1 MQSPTSNFGTL
12 ADQPAGANPAN
23 STKSTRLNPNES
35 PLFGLLVFI
44 FALGASLFHKE
55 KILCIV
61 FAVGAATFGLIG
73 LTLCCRETGPAKE
86 TETTP
91 LPCWAQTLSK
101 IVHEDF
107 IRAHLLM
114 PGKAPVYA
122 VFLCV
127 ASLSAVYI
135 REQHPESHT
144 LFLLCT
150 VTSAIIGL
158 VLFCLGSFR
167 IDTLRHEM
175 KEEFRKTNEMIMILM
190 TEEQKQIFRL
200 SSLLWSSALSVVWRT
215 KRRNRHCRIPMAA
228 LRCKLR
234 LLNIATPP
242 PPPNTKKASTLS
254 RQRTCKQ
261 HVYARKL

>member
-1 MQSPTSNFGTL
+1 
-12 ADQPAGANPAN
+12 
-23 STKSTRLNPNES
+23 
-35 PLFGLLVFI
+35 
-44 FALGASLFHKE
+44 
-55 KILCIV
+55 
-61 FAVGAATFGLIG
+61 VGAATFGLIG

-86 TETTP
+86 TETAP

-101 IVHEDF
+101 ILHEDF

-122 VFLCV
+122 VLLCV

-167 IDTLRHEM
+167 IDTLGQRIDTLGHRMDTLEHRM
-175 KEEFRKTNEMIMILM
+175 DEQFRNTNEMIMILM
-190 TEEQKQIFRL
+190 SEEQKQVLRAQQFAVELR
-200 SSLLWSSALSVVWRT
+200 AERG
-215 KRRNRHCRIPMAA
+215 AA
-228 LRCKLR
+228 
-234 LLNIATPP
+234 NETAQ
-242 PPPNTKKASTLS
+242 STLS
-254 RQRTCKQ
+254 NSHGSVEMQTPSSEYRNAAAATAKNQESLDIKSPKN
-261 HVYARKL
+261 V